1 MKKGIVIYAHNNR
14 KVDYALM
21 SLIAGGLAKKNLQVP
36 VSLITDP
43 STIEWMK
50 ESNIFEKAVNIF
62 ENIIITD
69 RPETNNFRNLHD
81 GLSKDS
87 VPFVNGNRNS
97 IWELTPYDRTLLIDS
112 DFLILSDRLNEYW
125 DVDQDVMIGE
135 SMCDIYDQKRVGYHD
150 LFVSD
155 TGVKLYWA
163 TTVMFTKNQ
172 TSKFFFDMVEHVK
185 ENYKFYAD
193 LYRFDPRQYRND
205 ISFSIAKHIVGGFET
220 LTDKMLPPV
229 LTAIDKDILLE
240 IKNNNLLFLVNHK
253 LDSDFCA
260 ASLSG
265 VDVHVMNKQSIYRCK
280 DQLLEMI

>member
-21 SLIAGGLAKKNLQVP
+21 SLISGGLAKKNLQVP

-43 STIEWMK
+43 STVDWMK
-50 ESNIFEKAVNIF
+50 ESGIFEQATQVF
-62 ENIIITD
+62 ENLIITT
-69 RPETNNFRNLHD
+69 RPEINNYRNLHD
-81 GLSKDS
+81 GLSKDN
-87 VPFVNGNRNS
+87 VPFINNNRNS
-97 IWELTPYDRTLLIDS
+97 VWDLTPYDRTLLIDS
-112 DFLILSDRLNEYW
+112 DYLIFSDQLNEYW
-125 DVDQDVMIGE
+125 DVDQDVMIGN
-135 SMCDIYDQKRVGYHD
+135 SINDVYDQKRLGYHD
-150 LFVSD
+150 MFVSE

-163 TTVMFTKNQ
+163 TTVMFTKNE

-205 ISFSIAKHIVGGFET
+205 ISFSVAKHIIDGFET
-220 LTDKMLPPV
+220 TDNHMLPAV
-229 LTAIDKDILLE
+229 LTTLDKDVLVE
-240 IKNNNLLFLVNHK
+240 VKDNKLLFLVSHK

-280 DQLLEMI
+280 DQLLGML